1 MMYPYTDVII
11 ILLASQMHFF
21 GFTLP
26 LMIGYFIPD
35 DDEHWQLFLQMM
47 DIVDHLFSP
56 KLSAEHA
63 TYVATL
69 IREHHEEFSRLYPHR
84 SIIPK
89 MYFMIHMPRLIREY
103 V

>member
-1 MMYPYTDVII
+1 MMYPYADVII
-11 ILLASQMHFF
+11 ILLALQMHFF
-21 GFTLP
+21 GLTLP

-69 IREHHEEFSRLYPHR
+69 ICEHHEEFSRLYPHR

-89 MYFMIHMPRLIREY
+89 MHFMIHMPRLIREY

>member
-1 MMYPYTDVII
+1 
-11 ILLASQMHFF
+11 MHFF
-21 GFTLP
+21 GHTLP
-26 LMIGYFIPD
+26 LLVGYFIP

-47 DIVDHLFSP
+47 DIVDHLFST

-84 SIIPK
+84 SIVPK
-89 MYFMIHMPRLIREY
+89 NSGA
-103 V
+103 